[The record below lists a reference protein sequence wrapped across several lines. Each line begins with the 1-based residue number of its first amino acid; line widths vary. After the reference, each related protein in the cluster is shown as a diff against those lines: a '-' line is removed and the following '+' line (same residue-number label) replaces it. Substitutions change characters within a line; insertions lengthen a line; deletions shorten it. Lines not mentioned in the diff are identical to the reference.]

1 MITTIQNAHQ
11 ELLDAQ
17 KNFMTRLII
26 TNPKG
31 GILDSEKL
39 TLLAQSYNWPGIEV
53 QVVEYAIAGYQRR
66 DAGLQNRSGEMTV
79 TVLEII
85 DGLVWEEMDRW
96 SKKAHNPFS
105 GQVGRSSDYKSSM
118 TMQML
123 KYNPNTIDPE
133 QHTLAEPL
141 VTRSVVLHD
150 CFPSSV
156 SPLNIDANSSEAMSF
171 EVTFTY
177 NYWE

>member
-17 KNFMTRLII
+17 KQFMTRLIV

-31 GILDSEKL
+31 GILDSEKI
-39 TLLAQSYNWPGIEV
+39 TLLAQGYQWPQIST

-66 DAGLQNRSGEMTV
+66 DAGLQDRSGTI
-79 TVLEII
+79 TFSILEII
-85 DGLVWEEMDRW
+85 DGLVWEEFDRW
-96 SKKAHNPFS
+96 SKKMHNPFS

-118 TMQML
+118 TLQML

-133 QHTLAEPL
+133 QHTLAEPI

-150 CFPSSV
+150 CFPSEVGSLELD
-156 SPLNIDANSSEAMSF
+156 PNSSDTMNFSI
-171 EVTFTY
+171 TFTY